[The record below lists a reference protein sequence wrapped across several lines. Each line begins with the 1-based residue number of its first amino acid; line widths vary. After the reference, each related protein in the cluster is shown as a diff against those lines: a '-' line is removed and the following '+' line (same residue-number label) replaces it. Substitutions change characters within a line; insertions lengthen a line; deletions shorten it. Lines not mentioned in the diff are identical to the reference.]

1 MTGVPVRNEAAGA
14 TAVPVALE
22 GRAYEVLIGRGL
34 IDRAGALIGPLLK
47 RPRVAVVA
55 DQTVAS
61 LHGARLAASLRA
73 AGVEAHPVVI
83 APGEEAKSF
92 AGLEA
97 LCDALLD
104 LELDRGDQIVA
115 FGGGVVGDLAGFAA
129 AILKRGIDFVQI
141 PTTLLAQV
149 DSSVGGKTAI
159 DTPRGKNLIGAF
171 HQPRLV
177 LADLDVL
184 ASLPRRE
191 LVCGYAEVIK
201 YGLLGDVAFFEWL
214 EANAPA
220 VLARDEAALSHAIRR
235 SVEMKAEIVAEDE
248 REAGRRALLNLGH
261 TFAHALEA
269 ETGFGEAL
277 KHGEAVGIG
286 CALAFRFSSHLGLC
300 PGQDAERAARAIAA
314 AGLPTRLGDLAG
326 GGFRADALVAHMA
339 QDKKAEGGVLTFI
352 LARRIGEAF
361 VAKGVDAAAARD
373 FLIAEG
379 ASA

>member
-1 MTGVPVRNEAAGA
+1 VNHVVPVDVAGK
-14 TAVPVALE
+14 P
-22 GRAYEVLIGRGL
+22 YDVLIGHGL
-34 IDRAGALIGPLLK
+34 VERAGALVRPLLK
-47 RPRVAVVA
+47 RPRLAVVM
-55 DQTVAS
+55 DETVRD
-61 LHGARLAASLRA
+61 LHGAALEASLTA
-73 AGVEAHPVVI
+73 AGVAFHPVVI
-83 APGEEAKSF
+83 VPGEEAKSF

-97 LCDALLD
+97 LCEALLA
-104 LELDRGDQIVA
+104 LELDRGELIAA

-129 AILKRGIDFVQI
+129 AILKRGIDFVQL

-177 LADLDVL
+177 LADLGVL

-191 LVCGYAEVIK
+191 LICGYAEVIK
-201 YGLLGDVAFFEWL
+201 YGLLGDLGFFEWL
-214 EANAPA
+214 EAHGAA
-220 VLARDEAALSHAIRR
+220 VLSLDEAALSHAVRR

-248 REAGRRALLNLGH
+248 RETGRRALLNLGH

-286 CALAFRFSSHLGLC
+286 MALAFRFSAKLGVC
-300 PGQDAERAARAIAA
+300 PGQDAERAARAIAG
-314 AGLPTRLGDLAG
+314 AGLPTLLAELAG
-326 GGFRADALVAHMA
+326 HPFRAAALVRHMA
-339 QDKKAEGGVLTFI
+339 QDKKAEGGALTFI
-352 LARRIGEAF
+352 LAHGLGRAF
-361 VAKGVDAAAARD
+361 VAKGVETDAARD

-379 ASA
+379 AIR